1 MCLPEERVAAE
12 GSYKQV
18 PIRAQGS
25 FLEKN
30 RQRAWR
36 VVVTMVTF
44 LAWVIF
50 IILFTLLWAPS
61 LSLFQ
66 NIVILF
72 ASFVAAA
79 TVGAGAYA
87 LGGGTW
93 N

>member
-1 MCLPEERVAAE
+1 MGLLEERVGCE
-12 GSYKQV
+12 DSYKEV
-18 PIRAQGS
+18 AFPRRGR
-25 FLEKN
+25 FLGNN
-30 RQRAWR
+30 RQRARR

>member
-1 MCLPEERVAAE
+1 
-12 GSYKQV
+12 
-18 PIRAQGS
+18 
-25 FLEKN
+25 
-30 RQRAWR
+30 
-36 VVVTMVTF
+36 MVTF

-93 N
+93 G